1 METKV
6 PGKRES
12 RKNVA
17 IRKVLKGEMEVLLWC
32 GIEAFLGRGVESC
45 AREELMSWGG
55 AGGSE
60 GRWRRG
66 CGLHLHLVL
75 SSTPLLYSTY
85 YLQFER

>member
-66 CGLHLHLVL
+66 CALAPGPVINTTTILNLL
-75 SSTPLLYSTY
+75 SAI
-85 YLQFER
+85 

>member
-55 AGGSE
+55 AGDCTCTWS
-60 GRWRRG
+60 
-66 CGLHLHLVL
+66 CHQHH
-75 SSTPLLYSTY
+75 Y
-85 YLQFER
+85 YTQPIICNLNDDFD